1 MDTRHC
7 PVQQVRKTFS
17 VVVKE
22 GTSEMSPDKIK
33 MESGK
38 LQTSNFSFT
47 EPISL
52 NEVDEQIDV

>member
-1 MDTRHC
+1 
-7 PVQQVRKTFS
+7 
-17 VVVKE
+17 
-22 GTSEMSPDKIK
+22 MSPDKIK
-33 MESGK
+33 MESSK